1 MARILVVDDD
11 SSMCDFLAAILRRAG
26 YDVDTKHNGV
36 EAHEW
41 LQTDN
46 APDYDLLL
54 ADIVMPGMDGL
65 ELAQKAAVLKPKMR
79 VMFITGFA
87 AVSVGDHD
95 GISTHARVLSKPFHL
110 KDVALHVADILASS

>member
-11 SSMCDFLAAILRRAG
+11 ASMRDFLAAILRRSG
-26 YDVDTKHNGV
+26 YDVDSRASGV
-36 EAHEW
+36 LAHEW
-41 LQTDN
+41 LQDDA

-65 ELAQKAAVLKPKMR
+65 ELAQKAAKLKPEMR

-87 AVSVGDHD
+87 AVSVGDHK
-95 GISTHARVLSKPFHL
+95 GINPHARILSKPFHL
-110 KDVALHVADILASS
+110 KDIAQHVADILFS